1 MVQGFP
7 IRKIKSNWN
16 ILPEIESVKKWNFL
30 VDSVMLNVVLP
41 LKRKKKK
48 ERKKLSEGR
57 SHIVALPF

>member
-48 ERKKLSEGR
+48 RRGKS
-57 SHIVALPF
+57 